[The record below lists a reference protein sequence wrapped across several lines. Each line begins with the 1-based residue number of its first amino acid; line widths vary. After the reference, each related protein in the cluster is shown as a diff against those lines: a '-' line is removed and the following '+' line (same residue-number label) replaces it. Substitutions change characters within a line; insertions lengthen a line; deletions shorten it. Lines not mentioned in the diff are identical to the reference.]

1 MSFQIGETVLLNSK
15 EYKIVGTHKRSYL
28 LERDGK
34 RYTAT
39 ANKMAKIIDR
49 NNALVV
55 AGCCAPSAL
64 ARRVA
69 FDKIFNKNAK
79 APETEAEI
87 LDYFERLRSDLSPEN
102 LSCDGEA
109 SHAHMQSSLRE
120 IRACWKELEAKL
132 GRKVAE

>member
-15 EYKIVGTHKRSYL
+15 EYKIIGTHKRSYL

-39 ANKMAKIIDR
+39 ANKMAKIQAH
-49 NNALVV
+49 NAQPKKPVR
-55 AGCCAPSAL
+55 SAL
-64 ARRVA
+64 EARVEYDR
-69 FDKIFNKNAK
+69 IFNKNAK

-109 SHAHMQSSLRE
+109 SYAHMRNSLRE